1 MVGEL
6 VLPKW
11 MYSKSEQNIGV
22 WGSNLQKNS
31 THAKAFYGKDIY
43 YNIQMSKNEKH
54 SCSKMM
60 VNELCNIR
68 LIDYYGA
75 FENIFIE
82 FLIIL
87 KFHE

>member
-1 MVGEL
+1 M
-6 VLPKW
+6 
-11 MYSKSEQNIGV
+11 
-22 WGSNLQKNS
+22 QKRC
-31 THAKAFYGKDIY
+31 TKKDIY
-43 YNIQMSKNEKH
+43 YNIQMSKNEKR

-60 VNELCNIR
+60 VNELCHIC